1 MKVVSIRDRLST
13 LLEEKFAIIFI
24 YDRHVTLCYTS
35 VTVTTGM
42 LLFKFFPL
50 LMYIAL
56 SVEVPAG
63 RSIAVLCPLSGTGP
77 VCPMIH
83 KCLSLG
89 QGLWFITCN
98 HRSLVRYCSSLTKI
112 LVVLVLA
119 ISHQCVS

>member
-35 VTVTTGM
+35 VTV
-42 LLFKFFPL
+42 L

-89 QGLWFITCN
+89 QGLWFITLLYGIV
-98 HRSLVRYCSSLTKI
+98 H
-112 LVVLVLA
+112 
-119 ISHQCVS
+119 H